1 MGGEYSEKLLQRYEL
16 IAPLLNENLDGFE
29 RRRLRTKILESS
41 GMSDRTLRRY
51 IQKYKEKGYRSLE
64 NIPRSDKGTLRVVP
78 ETAITEAVK
87 LRQELPSRSV
97 RRIIE
102 ILEGEKL
109 VKPGEVSRTSL
120 NRHLIQRG
128 YGAAQLRA
136 EGKATKPASRFERKR
151 RNDLAQT
158 DIKYGP
164 TLIVGGKKKKTYLL
178 TIIDDKTRM
187 IMHAEFYANQRLPI
201 LEDCFRKA
209 LLKFG
214 KPKEILVDNGKI
226 FVSKWFKLACARL
239 GIRHVPA
246 KTYSPQTKGKCEKYH
261 QRVDEFL
268 REFSLEP
275 VKTLSELNRKFVI
288 YLDEGYT
295 HDPHKS
301 LELEDRDPKTGELL
315 SKRERTPYQAYTE
328 DPGKVSYVSSLE
340 CRDAFL
346 WEEHRTVDKSGCV
359 SFKGVTF
366 DVGVA
371 LIRRRVDVRYDPFD
385 ISMVEIWHE
394 GKFQRKAEKLCVPE
408 FAPELEEPL
417 AKTPGKPTHSR
428 LLKVYEEKNK
438 EREKQRN
445 GALSFRSP
453 KKEDEDS

>member
-1 MGGEYSEKLLQRYEL
+1 MAEDGSNKLIRRFEM
-16 IAPLLNENLDGFE
+16 IAPLLNENIDAFE
-29 RRRLRTKILESS
+29 RRRLRAQILESGGLS
-41 GMSDRTLRRY
+41 ERTLRRH
-51 IQKYKEKGYRSLE
+51 IQHYKEKGYRSLAD
-64 NIPRSDKGTLRVVP
+64 IPRSDKGSTRAVP
-78 ETAITEAVK
+78 PAAVDEAVK

-120 NRHLIQRG
+120 NRHLVQRG

-136 EGKATKPASRFERKR
+136 EGKAAQPASRFERKR
-151 RNDLAQT
+151 RNDLFQA
-158 DIKYGP
+158 DVKYGL
-164 TLIVGGKKKKTYLL
+164 TLAINGVKKKTYLL

-187 IMHAEFYANQRLPI
+187 IMHAEFYSNQRLPI

-214 KPKEILVDNGKI
+214 KPTAILVDNGKI
-226 FVSKWFKLACARL
+226 FVSKWFKLACVRL

-246 KTYSPQTKGKCEKYH
+246 KIYSPQTKGKCEKYH
-261 QRVDEFL
+261 QGVDSFL
-268 REFSLEP
+268 DEFSLEP
-275 VKTLSELNRKFVI
+275 KKTLQELNRKFNI
-288 YLDEGYT
+288 WLDEGYI
-295 HDPHKS
+295 HDPHDALKI
-301 LELEDRDPKTGELL
+301 ENRDPKTGELL

-328 DPGKVSYVSSLE
+328 DPAKVRYVSSLE

-346 WEEHRTVDKSGCV
+346 WEEQRTVDKSGCIRLA
-359 SFKGVTF
+359 GVMF

-371 LIRRRVDVRYDPFD
+371 LIRKRIDVRYDPFD
-385 ISMVEIWHE
+385 ISVVEIWHG
-394 GKFQRKAEKLCVPE
+394 GKFQRKAEKLCIQEFVPKYE
-408 FAPELEEPL
+408 PSPAAPP
-417 AKTPGKPTHSR
+417 KKPTGSR
-428 LLKVYEEKNK
+428 LLSVYEEKNK

-453 KKEDEDS
+453 KEEEEYD